1 MSRSSTSCLEPDFS
15 YLVTP
20 CGPISHGRRRR
31 NSCCK
36 RRCCCEMPQRGPDVA
51 SASLCTTN
59 HHVHALLYM
68 HGDIGFYIKCH
79 IAAYDISI
87 YIYIHTMVSLY
98 SRYICILCV
107 HFAHAVQVEPGA
119 RPRTAAGA
127 SLAHCFRSVLRPLD
141 PRLAA
146 FELPDLWMA
155 DIVVDPQANK
165 YM

>member
-1 MSRSSTSCLEPDFS
+1 MGGVAGTAA
-15 YLVTP
+15 
-20 CGPISHGRRRR
+20 
-31 NSCCK
+31 
-36 RRCCCEMPQRGPDVA
+36 A
-51 SASLCTTN
+51 SADAAARCLREDPMWLPHPCVPQN

-68 HGDIGFYIKCH
+68 HGDIAFYIKCH
-79 IAAYDISI
+79 IAAYDIS
-87 YIYIHTMVSLY
+87 
-98 SRYICILCV
+98 ILCV